1 MDGVHDLGGKPGYGR
16 VAAQADEPVF
26 QARWEAAVFA
36 MMRATAAAGA
46 LGNADRFRH
55 AIERIHPG
63 AYLTHGYYGR
73 WLGGLENLL
82 VEAGLVTQEEI
93 RAKLLEAGVA
103 DEGLVAAQPARQ
115 PPLAPEAQKTQK
127 AQGAQKGQE
136 TQQGTQETQGA
147 QKAQKAQARQASA
160 QRSSAAA
167 PRFQPGDLVQTAADA
182 KPCHTRLP
190 AYARGRRG
198 QVIAHHGAWVFP
210 DSNAHGEGEN
220 PQHLYTVSFA
230 SETLWQ
236 APGFHVHLD
245 LFEPYLAQ
253 AKAEPHD

>member
-16 VAAQADEPVF
+16 VAAQAGEPVF

-63 AYLTHGYYGR
+63 AYLTQGYYGR

-82 VEAGLVTQEEI
+82 VEAGLITQEEI

-103 DEGLVAAQPARQ
+103 DEGLVAAQPARRP
-115 PPLAPEAQKTQK
+115 PPLAPEAQETHDAQKTQ
-127 AQGAQKGQE
+127 ARQG
-136 TQQGTQETQGA
+136 QETQGA
-147 QKAQKAQARQASA
+147 QKTQEAQKTQARQASA
-160 QRSSAAA
+160 QRRSAAS
-167 PRFQPGDLVQTAADA
+167 PLFQPGDLVQTAADA

-190 AYARGRRG
+190 AYARGKRG

-236 APGFHVHLD
+236 GPGFHVHLD
-245 LFEPYLAQ
+245 LFEPYLAR
-253 AKAEPHD
+253 AEANG